1 MISRLLLLILF
12 IISLHALIFNHSLM
26 KKVFA
31 LNILN
36 SAIVLLFITQGAALG
51 TRSPFTTEPPQQ
63 MVDPVVQALML
74 TAIVIGV
81 CVTSFSLALVV
92 HLHSRFGS
100 FDYRHIRRELA
111 NDR

>member
-1 MISRLLLLILF
+1 MISPLLLLILF
-12 IISLHALIFNHSLM
+12 IISLHALIFNPSLM

-36 SAIVLLFITQGAALG
+36 SAIVLLFITQGASLG
-51 TRSPFTTEPPQQ
+51 SRAPFTTESPEQ

-92 HLHSRFGS
+92 HLHSRYGS
-100 FDYRHIRRELA
+100 FDYRHIRKGIA